1 MDISGTWNLKVN
13 DNKNATFIADVNMVR
28 AGDKVTFE
36 QRFEHTHQITNCKT
50 NSISM
55 SNSQIVVNGTAD
67 NIQNGEMRFQHIPI
81 SIVITGGGTLPYS
94 QIFVTQGG
102 DAEKNANGA
111 THWHGTVSQ
120 KLN

>member
-1 MDISGTWNLKVN
+1 
-13 DNKNATFIADVNMVR
+13 MVR

-36 QRFEHTHQITNCKT
+36 QRFEHTHQITNFKT

-55 SNSQIVVNGTAD
+55 SNSQIVVNGTAY
-67 NIQNGEMRFQHIPI
+67 NIQNGEMRFQHIQI
-81 SIVITGGGTLPYS
+81 SIVITGGGTLPYL